1 MELLKGIQKSLVFA
15 ALLCVLTIGAA
26 AYTLTYQTVTGY
38 TGLNVETSTDH
49 PWTVQE
55 DGSLKSGNSGTD
67 SSASVLKVTVTGS
80 GVLHFDYKVS
90 SPLKT
95 GDTNP
100 NNLPTEDV
108 PDSLLIQANAEI
120 TADSPAFRKFTANQ
134 DRFYGEI
141 DWTPGSVTVDAAE
154 GVETEIFFAFRK
166 DGTSTKG
173 ISDCAWLRNF
183 SFTTDTSA
191 ELTVEYDTNCG
202 TVTKDKETYQAG
214 DSATLTAV
222 PNDGCQFYGWLD
234 AAGSFLSDELTYS
247 MTVSNNMTVRAVFAQ
262 TGTYEARRGGLFF
275 GSLSAALANARP
287 GSTVFLLKDTE
298 LTQDAEI
305 PSGVTLYIPYEAHY
319 TRDYVYCDNGRSN
332 SIADTPFRTLTVH
345 SGVTLTV
352 SGTLRLGAEL
362 SCTYPPS
369 NYQGH
374 TGGAYGAVANNGT
387 ITITA
392 GGALDSRGIIT
403 GSGAVIADGGTV
415 YEPFI
420 VCDFT
425 GGQNLEKLYRQDVTP
440 FKRYAMQNIQCSL
453 TMNSSSELIGR
464 GCLYGGFQTKIFN
477 ETNIPI
483 IASDGLFQ
491 LQAGASITR
500 TYDADKQLTD
510 YPGIGREN
518 WVVTGGMSIGALQ
531 MGIMG
536 ASIST
541 EKCSFPLPYNLAL
554 TMLDGVYT
562 IAHRLRILPGSTLT
576 VGRGAELTVSGSL
589 DALDGL
595 KQGRMSD
602 AVYPDSDALQ
612 AGGFSVS
619 GELVVDG
626 GKLVI
631 ASGAAFGG
639 VVQSTGSGSIS
650 IAEGA
655 LLTNNVQDGGVGF
668 YSDNTSIFE
677 NFTARADLDG
687 TLQALQPG
695 EYRAVAATQFT
706 LPGWPVRY
714 VVNGSDVDKKDSA
727 YWTDGAQYATETVAA
742 GEIMYGAWTSG
753 TQTPSEH
760 SVTVVN
766 KTYYDANDSSCTS
779 VEQQLTDGALTFT
792 VQTLKSAYAHLVQ
805 VQLGE
810 GEIRTVTPGT
820 NGTYTVTGVNDDV
833 TITVTSVLKGDVDL
847 SGRINI
853 ADVVSLRRVVTKKE
867 AFTKHSDLQKQA
879 AEVILDGKINMA
891 DLVQLRRFVSKK
903 ISEL

>member
-1 MELLKGIQKSLVFA
+1 MQTLRILKSIQTPLILI
-15 ALLCVLTIGAA
+15 ALLCTLTVSAA
-26 AYTLTYQTVTGY
+26 AYENYQLISDYQSPDDLAVQTG
-38 TGLNVETSTDH
+38 GDALWAVA
-49 PWTVQE
+49 E
-55 DGSLKSGNSGTD
+55 DGSLQSGNAGQSNTV
-67 SSASVLKVTVTGS
+67 SAVKVTVPQA
-80 GVLHFDYKVS
+80 GVLHFEYKVS
-90 SPLKT
+90 SPYKS
-95 GDTNP
+95 GDTSAP
-100 NNLPTEDV
+100 AGTATENF
-108 PDSLLIQANAEI
+108 PDSLLICAGTEI
-120 TADSPAFRKFTANQ
+120 TTSTSYSNPPDGTLRYF
-134 DRFYGEI
+134 GEI
-141 DWTPGSVTVDAAE
+141 DWTAGAVKVDKATDVYFAYKKNGSN
-154 GVETEIFFAFRK
+154 
-166 DGTSTKG
+166 DGG
-173 ISDCAWLRNF
+173 DDCAWLRNF
-183 SFTTDTSA
+183 SFTTDTA
-191 ELTVEYDTNCG
+191 AMLTVEYDTNCG

-222 PNDGCQFYGWLD
+222 PNGDCQFYGWLD

-247 MTVSNNMTVRAVFAQ
+247 MTVSNNMTVRAVFAR
-262 TGTYEARRGGLFF
+262 TGTYEARRGGLFLE
-275 GSLSAALANARP
+275 SLSDALANARP

-319 TRDYVYCDNGRSN
+319 TRDYVYCDNGCSN

-453 TMNSSSELIGR
+453 TVHSSSELIGR

-518 WVVTGGMSIGALQ
+518 WAVTGGMSIGALQ

-554 TMLDGVYT
+554 TMLNGGYT

-602 AVYPDSDALQ
+602 AVYPDSDALR

-619 GELVVDG
+619 GELVVNG

-639 VVQSTGSGSIS
+639 VVQNTGSGTLSV
-650 IAEGA
+650 AAGA
-655 LLTNNVQDGGVGF
+655 SLKNTVRDGGVGF

-677 NFTARADLDG
+677 DFTARADLDG
-687 TLQALQPG
+687 TLHALQPG

-714 VVNGSDVDKKDSA
+714 VVNGSNVDKKDSA

-742 GEIMYGAWTSG
+742 GEIMCGAWTSG

-779 VEQQLTDGALTFT
+779 VKHELTDGALTFT

-820 NGTYTVTGVNDDV
+820 DGTYTVTGVNDDV
-833 TITVTSVLKGDVDL
+833 TITVISIKKGDVNLDSYVDSTDASKVL
-847 SGRINI
+847 YYATGREILN
-853 ADVVSLRRVVTKKE
+853 
-867 AFTKHSDLQKQA
+867 DLQLIAVDVNHDGYCDSSDALQ
-879 AEVILDGKINMA
+879 ILYYATMKITE
-891 DLVQLRRFVSKK
+891 F
-903 ISEL
+903 